1 VLGGLQETLA
11 EAGARDVS
19 VVPLTMKKSR
29 PGHLVKVV
37 VKPEDAERVAR
48 RLAEETGTLGVRE
61 HGAGHRFVADREVV
75 TATVAAGGERHEV
88 GVKVASVGAEENGDG
103 STDGHTVFDV
113 SAEYD
118 DALAVARET
127 GLPVREVLRRAE
139 AAVREGHADRLV
151 HVVEGDGYERATEGG
166 EYRPHSLSEE
176 GFIHCST
183 PSQVV
188 GVAQYNYPDAEDP
201 RLLVIDPDEVGPEIR
216 YEESD
221 DGGFAHIYGPLNTD
235 AVVEV
240 VEFPREDGRYV
251 LPRRLRSL

>member
-37 VKPEDAERVAR
+37 AKPEDAERVAR

-61 HGAGHRFVADREVV
+61 HGAGHRFVADRKLV
-75 TATVAAGGERHEV
+75 TATVAIDGERFEV
-88 GVKVASVGAEENGDG
+88 GVKLA
-103 STDGHTVFDV
+103 STDDGAVFDV

-118 DALAVARET
+118 DALGVAREN
-127 GLPVREVLRRAE
+127 GLPVRDVLRRAE
-139 AAVREGHADRLV
+139 AAVRDGYADRLV

-166 EYRPHSLSEE
+166 EYRPDSLSDE
-176 GFIHCST
+176 GFVHCST
-183 PSQVV
+183 PAQVV
-188 GVAQYNYPDAEDP
+188 SVAQYNYPDAEDP
-201 RLLVIDPDEVGPEIR
+201 RLLVVDPDEVDAEVR
-216 YEESD
+216 YEESA

-251 LPRRLRSL
+251 LPGELRSR